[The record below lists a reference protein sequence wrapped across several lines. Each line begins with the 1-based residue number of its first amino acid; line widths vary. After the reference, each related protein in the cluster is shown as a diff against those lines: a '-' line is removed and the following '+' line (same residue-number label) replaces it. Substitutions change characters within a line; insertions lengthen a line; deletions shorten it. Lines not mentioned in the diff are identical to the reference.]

1 VAKRTASAKKQAR
14 AGVKRAE
21 RNRAVRSEV
30 KTLVV
35 KARKSLTGGPVAES
49 DRYALTLEAVRALDR
64 AASKGVLHK
73 NNASR
78 RKARLARQMAKLK
91 IAPPVAA
98 KGKQSSKKGA
108 VAAPAKAAAAPA
120 KAAAAPAKTA
130 PAAKTGLFK
139 RK

>member
-14 AGVKRAE
+14 AGVRRAA
-21 RNRAVRSEV
+21 RNRDVRSEV

-35 KARKSLTGGPVAES
+35 KARKSLSGGPVAES
-49 DRYALTLEAVRALDR
+49 DRYALTLEAVKALDR
-64 AASKGVLHK
+64 AASKGILHV

-98 KGKQSSKKGA
+98 KGKRG
-108 VAAPAKAAAAPA
+108 AAAPA
-120 KAAAAPAKTA
+120 KAAPPAKIA
-130 PAAKTGLFK
+130 PTKK
-139 RK
+139 K